1 MTDVRVTLEGLERV
15 QQSLR
20 SLPEAVNQGIH
31 DAAEP
36 IARDLRQR
44 IVANIDATTNERTG
58 TLRRSPQML
67 VAHDRQGVTIGVT
80 FPATT
85 YHGRGG
91 SGQYAFVLN
100 SSRRFI
106 QGGIAD
112 LTASGR
118 IRAHIEQAISRR
130 LEQL

>member
-1 MTDVRVTLEGLERV
+1 MTDVRVTVEGLERV
-15 QQSLR
+15 QRALR
-20 SLPEAVNQGIH
+20 SLPDAVLQGVN
-31 DAAEP
+31 DAADD
-36 IARDLRQR
+36 IARDLRAQIVRR
-44 IVANIDATTNERTG
+44 IGETTVTRTG
-58 TLRRSPQML
+58 TLIDSPQMI
-67 VAHDRQGVTIGVT
+67 VTTRRGGVTIGVH
-80 FPATT
+80 FPATQ

-106 QGGIAD
+106 QNGIAD